1 MSRRKPFTQPLSPF
15 ALWARRLAFFAI
27 PVALLAIIF
36 ERTGIFEIYPVMATF
51 GASLVLAGAAILLGF
66 LSLAV
71 IWFTGDSGTGHAVIA
86 ILLGVVVVAYP
97 GYLGLKAYKLPAI
110 YDVTTDPYDP
120 PRFEAVARLRTREAN
135 PVAYGG
141 LATYALQRKA
151 YPEIEAVTASV
162 NAQQAYDAALS
173 VVNKRKW
180 RIVDE
185 RPPLA
190 GRREGRIEAIA
201 LSPIMGFRDDVVIR
215 IRATGAAATKIDL
228 RSASRY
234 GFHDFGANA
243 KRVSELIDDIDDLTS
258 PDAIE
263 RAARRA
269 ARTQKAQQ
277 KPGEKAAAPQPA
289 KR

>member
-1 MSRRKPFTQPLSPF
+1 MSRRRSFIQPLSPF
-15 ALWARRLAFFAI
+15 AVWARRLAFFSI

-51 GASLVLAGAAILLGF
+51 GASLVLAGAAILLAF
-66 LSLAV
+66 ISLAV

-86 ILLGVVVVAYP
+86 MLLSILVLGYP
-97 GYLGLKAYKLPAI
+97 GYLGYKAYKLPAI

-141 LATYALQRKA
+141 LATYTLQRRA
-151 YPEIEAVTASV
+151 YPEIEAISATVT
-162 NAQQAYDAALS
+162 AQQAYDAALS

-215 IRATGAAATKIDL
+215 IRATGNAATKIDL

-243 KRVSELIDDIDDLTS
+243 KRVSELIDDIDDMTS

-269 ARTQKAQQ
+269 ARAAKAAQQ
-277 KPGEKAAAPQPA
+277 KPAAAQPA
-289 KR
+289 AKR

>member
-1 MSRRKPFTQPLSPF
+1 MSRRRTFIQPLSPL
-15 ALWARRLAFFAI
+15 AIWARRLALFAI

-36 ERTGIFEIYPVMATF
+36 ERTGIFEIYPVMVTF
-51 GASLVLAGAAILLGF
+51 GASLALAGAAILLAF
-66 LSLAV
+66 IALAV
-71 IWFTGDSGTGHAVIA
+71 IWFNGDSGTGHAVVAMLIS
-86 ILLGVVVVAYP
+86 LVVLAYP
-97 GYLGLKAYKLPAI
+97 GYLGYKAYKLPAI

-151 YPEIEAVTASV
+151 YPDIESISAGIG
-162 NAQQAYDAALS
+162 AQAAYDAALS

-215 IRATGAAATKIDL
+215 VRATGNAATKIDL

-243 KRVSELIDDIDDLTS
+243 KRVSELIDDIDEMTS

-269 ARTQKAQQ
+269 ARAARAQQQ
-277 KPGEKAAAPQPA
+277 KPPAAQPA

>member
-1 MSRRKPFTQPLSPF
+1 MSRRNPFVQPLSPF
-15 ALWARRLAFFAI
+15 AIWARRLAFFAI

-36 ERTGIFEIYPVMATF
+36 ERTGMLEIYPVMATF
-51 GASLVLAGAAILLGF
+51 GASLVLAGAAILLAF
-66 LSLAV
+66 ISLAV
-71 IWFTGDSGTGHAVIA
+71 IWFTGDSGTGHAVGA
-86 ILLGVVVVAYP
+86 ILLGIMVIAYP
-97 GYLGLKAYKLPAI
+97 GYLGYKAYKLPAI
-110 YDVTTDPYDP
+110 YDITTDPYDP

-135 PVAYGG
+135 PVAYSG
-141 LATYALQRKA
+141 LVTYTLQRRA
-151 YPEIEAVTASV
+151 YPEIEAISVTI
-162 NAQQAYDAALS
+162 NAQQAYDAALA

-185 RPPLA
+185 RPPIA

-215 IRATGAAATKIDL
+215 IRATGAAAAKIDL

-243 KRVSELIDDIDDLTS
+243 KRVSDLIDDIDGVTS
-258 PDAIE
+258 PDALE

-269 ARTQKAQQ
+269 ARTARTQQ
-277 KPGEKAAAPQPA
+277 KPGEKPAAPQPA